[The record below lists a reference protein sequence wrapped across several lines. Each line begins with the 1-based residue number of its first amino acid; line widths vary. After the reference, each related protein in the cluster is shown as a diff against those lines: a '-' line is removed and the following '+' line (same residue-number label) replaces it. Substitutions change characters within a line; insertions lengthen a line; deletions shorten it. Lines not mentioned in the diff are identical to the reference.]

1 MSVRSTMGETMEASV
16 VVNTY
21 NRAQS
26 LERLLPSLEH
36 LTDVRFEV
44 VIVNGPSTDETD
56 SVIDQYRGRVKI
68 VRCATANLSRSRNI
82 GIAAAAGE
90 VVVFI
95 DDDALPATV
104 TWLRQLV
111 DVFNQDDDGHVG
123 AAGGASIHRDT
134 GWCEFDGGWTSD
146 YAEQLFTDQPLP
158 LDEDPTRWYRRTV
171 GNNSAFRRSAL
182 VAIGGFDER
191 FAYYLDE
198 ADVCVRLARAGY
210 RTVYLE
216 NCPVRHYPASSP
228 LGQPFIRNRRLIAL
242 SDTYFCLKNGRDRLP
257 RRIAETLR
265 RAPRKHFFREL
276 RTFAEDGRISRPRLW
291 RLRCDWL
298 LGVVQGLVLGLLT
311 PRETA
316 RLGDQPAPLSALGH
330 QRRDR
335 TLSVCLLARRIP
347 PDPHA
352 GGIGRYTYDLAR
364 GLHQLGHRV
373 TVITEDAT
381 PVRHHGLEFR
391 ILGVS
396 PGSPPKELRRTP
408 VLACNLGYA
417 ASVLDRYRQLVAD
430 EGPFDVVHAT
440 NWAST
445 PWASRSATLHRW
457 LSCLSRHS
465 ST

>member
-1 MSVRSTMGETMEASV
+1 M
-16 VVNTY
+16 
-21 NRAQS
+21 
-26 LERLLPSLEH
+26 
-36 LTDVRFEV
+36 
-44 VIVNGPSTDETD
+44 
-56 SVIDQYRGRVKI
+56 
-68 VRCATANLSRSRNI
+68 
-82 GIAAAAGE
+82 
-90 VVVFI
+90 
-95 DDDALPATV
+95 
-104 TWLRQLV
+104 
-111 DVFNQDDDGHVG
+111 
-123 AAGGASIHRDT
+123 
-134 GWCEFDGGWTSD
+134 
-146 YAEQLFTDQPLP
+146 
-158 LDEDPTRWYRRTV
+158 
-171 GNNSAFRRSAL
+171 
-182 VAIGGFDER
+182 
-191 FAYYLDE
+191 
-198 ADVCVRLARAGY
+198 
-210 RTVYLE
+210 
-216 NCPVRHYPASSP
+216 
-228 LGQPFIRNRRLIAL
+228 
-242 SDTYFCLKNGRDRLP
+242 KNGRDRLP

-316 RLGDQPAPLSALGH
+316 RLGDQPAPLSTLGH

-408 VLACNLGYA
+408 VLASNLGYA

-440 NWAST
+440 NWGIDALGLAQCDST
-445 PWASRSATLHRW
+445 PLVVMLVTPLEHVISAEGWDLSLDLAANLHLDQWLVKRATRVCAPSSGVRDSYLTRAEWDSRVIHRVPLGISRQPKRPGRPHGRRRIVFVGRLERRKGIHVLLAVLPALLDWHPDWQCDLVGDASLPAGPGETFGIAVSAATRRRSLERPGYVPRRRW
-457 LSCLSRHS
+457 
-465 ST
+465 